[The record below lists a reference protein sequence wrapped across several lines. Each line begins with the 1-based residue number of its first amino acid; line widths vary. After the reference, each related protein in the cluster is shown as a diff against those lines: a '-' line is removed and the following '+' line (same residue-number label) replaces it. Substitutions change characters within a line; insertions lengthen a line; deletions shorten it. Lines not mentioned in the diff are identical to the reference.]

1 MREPLPVSGASQ
13 AKETWLP
20 YIAVL
25 RRFVG
30 ASATVP
36 RVVNT
41 NSALAGEVVVP
52 ETEET
57 RTEYVVFA
65 FKALSVVDVVTE
77 STEVNAVADDSRYST
92 L

>member
-57 RTEYVVFA
+57 RTEYVVLP
-65 FKALSVVDVVTE
+65 FKEVRFTEVVNE
-77 STEVNAVADDSRYST
+77 STEANAVAAASRYST

>member
-1 MREPLPVSGASQ
+1 MPVSGASQ
-13 AKETWLP
+13 AIETWLP
-20 YIAVL
+20 KIAVL

-41 NSALAGEVVVP
+41 NSVLAGEVVVP

-57 RTEYVVFA
+57 RTEYVVLP
-65 FKALSVVDVVTE
+65 FKALRVVEVVAE